1 MNNGIIKSKKKY
13 EKVLAITGLR
23 QEDMMP
29 MYDGL
34 RPEIS
39 KIPADYVVEPNERD
53 IRMDEYLEKNNL

>member
-1 MNNGIIKSKKKY
+1 MK
-13 EKVLAITGLR
+13 KVLAITGLR

>member
-1 MNNGIIKSKKKY
+1 
-13 EKVLAITGLR
+13 
-23 QEDMMP
+23 MP

-34 RPEIS
+34 RLEIS